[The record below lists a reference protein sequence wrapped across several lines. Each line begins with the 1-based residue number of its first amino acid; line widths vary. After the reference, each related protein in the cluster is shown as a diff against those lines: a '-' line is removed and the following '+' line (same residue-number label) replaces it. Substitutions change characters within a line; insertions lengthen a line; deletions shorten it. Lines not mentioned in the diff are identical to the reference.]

1 MAEKGVIFD
10 FNGTLFWDTAYQE
23 SSWDEYLLTKNIVF
37 SDREKQEYIHGRNG
51 RDTFEYIFKRSITD
65 EEIEELTEE
74 KEIIYR
80 QKCLSNIMEFAPG
93 AISFIEYLMANE
105 IKMAI
110 ATASG
115 KKNVDFFIEHF
126 DLLRYFREDHII
138 YNDGKARGKP
148 FPDLFNNAIR
158 VLGIAR
164 EQITI
169 FEDSTSGI
177 DAANNAGVG
186 NIVIVNSANKN
197 VAQYNHQVIRHFDEV
212 EREKF

>member
-1 MAEKGVIFD
+1 M
-10 FNGTLFWDTAYQE
+10 
-23 SSWDEYLLTKNIVF
+23 LTKNIVF

-65 EEIEELTEE
+65 DEIEELTEE

-80 QKCLSNIMEFAPG
+80 QKCLNNIMEFAPG
-93 AISFIEYLMANE
+93 AISFIEYLIENE
-105 IKMAI
+105 IEMAI

-148 FPDLFNNAIR
+148 FPDLFNSAIR
-158 VLGIAR
+158 VLGIAK
-164 EQITI
+164 EQITV

-186 NIVIVNSANKN
+186 NIIIVNSANKN
-197 VAQYNHQVIRHFDEV
+197 FAQYNHQVIRHFDEV
-212 EREKF
+212 ERGNFN